1 LAQISGRP
9 SNLPKNED
17 CSQNRRSL
25 KKWNTALTQSFS
37 GLIAF
42 SNAYNWHTEHG
53 EVYLLVIFWLKE
65 KLKEKK
71 WIDFVGFQ

>member
-1 LAQISGRP
+1 LAQISDRP

-25 KKWNTALTQSFS
+25 KKWNTTLTQSFS

-42 SNAYNWHTEHG
+42 SNAYNWHTKHG
-53 EVYLLVIFWLKE
+53 EVQPFYLLVIFWLKE
-65 KLKEKK
+65 KLKNKNGL
-71 WIDFVGFQ
+71 IL

>member
-1 LAQISGRP
+1 LAQISDRP

-25 KKWNTALTQSFS
+25 KKWKTALTQSFS

-42 SNAYNWHTEHG
+42 SNAYYNWQHKTWRG
-53 EVYLLVIFWLKE
+53 PAFYLLAIFRLKE
-65 KLKEKK
+65 K
-71 WIDFVGFQ
+71 